1 MNNIF
6 IEFKFSNSILNRVF
20 KNKKLFKKKL
30 IKKLMIIINIKII
43 IIFLL
48 KKLNISF
55 EAKEDT

>member
-43 IIFLL
+43 LIFLL